1 MQSMDR
7 ETILEIQKLSKR
19 AGKELLLDNICLKV
33 GAAERVALIGPKEA
47 GKTCLLDVVL
57 GLSGMQSGEVI
68 FQGEMLRNNI
78 LGGSPLREEIAYVP
92 SIPPLFGGNLT
103 PEGLFRMT
111 ERKKRKSF
119 RKDYEF
125 LCEQF
130 DIPLEKPLRTMTYRQ
145 NRLVSFIHGI
155 MQNPV
160 LLLVDDMENYLDGA
174 NMELIFSMLGRRK
187 TAVLYTERELEETCV
202 YCDRAYFMEEGCIK
216 GEYEPRELWR
226 KSVLTLPE
234 QDGWITKF
242 LRGEKLCTKGE
253 QMFFLYEGSRTFL
266 FEVCRYAGVSSIW
279 LEPLSIDEQVLEDY
293 ERWQI

>member
-1 MQSMDR
+1 MDR
-7 ETILEIQKLSKR
+7 ETILEIRQLSKR
-19 AGKELLLDNICLKV
+19 VGKELLLENICLKV
-33 GAAERVALIGPKEA
+33 GAAECVALIGPEEA

-57 GLSGMQSGEVI
+57 GLSNMQSGEI
-68 FQGEMLRNNI
+68 FFHGEILRNNI

-111 ERKKRKSF
+111 EREKRKSF
-119 RKDYEF
+119 REDYEF

-155 MQNPV
+155 MQNPA
-160 LLLVDDMENYLDGA
+160 LLLVDDMGNYLDEG
-174 NMELIFSMLGRRK
+174 NVEFLFSVLSRRK
-187 TAVLYTERELEETCV
+187 TAVLYTERELEETYA

-216 GEYEPRELWR
+216 GECAPKELWR
-226 KSVLTLPE
+226 KSVLTLPKK
-234 QDGWITKF
+234 DGWITKF
-242 LRGEKLCTKGE
+242 LRGENLCTRGE

-266 FEVCRYAGVSSIW
+266 FEVCRYAGISSIW
-279 LEPLSIDEQVLEDY
+279 LEPLSIDEQILEDY